1 MINDRKTLI
10 SITPPTVPLEDAE
23 QRIIFQW
30 AAMET
35 AARPELGLL
44 YAIPNGGKRAIKT
57 AVALKKQGVKRGVP
71 DMCLPVARNG
81 YHGLYIELKRQKGGT
96 VSETQKSWI
105 TALTEQGYKAVVCR
119 GADEAIG
126 TIKEYLQW
134 EHTST
139 RT

>member
-1 MINDRKTLI
+1 MKRTY
-10 SITPPTVPLEDAE
+10 TPPTVPLEDAE

-44 YAIPNGGKRAIKT
+44 YAIPNGGKRAIKS
-57 AVALKKQGVKRGVP
+57 GVP
-71 DMCLPVARNG
+71 DMCLPVSRGG

-105 TALTEQGYKAVVCR
+105 TALAEQGYKAVVCR
-119 GADEAIG
+119 GAEEAIR
-126 TIKEYLQW
+126 TIKEYLW

>member
-1 MINDRKTLI
+1 MKRTY
-10 SITPPTVPLEDAE
+10 TPLTVPLEDAE

-44 YAIPNGGKRAIKT
+44 YAIPNGGTRAIKT
-57 AVALKKQGVKRGVP
+57 AIALKAQGVKSGVP
-71 DMCLPVARNG
+71 DMCLPVARGG

-105 TALTEQGYKAVVCR
+105 TALNTQGYKAIICH
-119 GADEAIG
+119 GAEEAIG
-126 TIKEYLQW
+126 TIKEYLW

>member
-1 MINDRKTLI
+1 
-10 SITPPTVPLEDAE
+10 
-23 QRIIFQW
+23 
-30 AAMET
+30 MET

-57 AVALKKQGVKRGVP
+57 AIALKAQGVKSGVP
-71 DMCLPVARNG
+71 DMCLPVARGG

-105 TALTEQGYKAVVCR
+105 TALTEQGYKAVVCK

-126 TIKEYLQW
+126 TIKEYLW

-139 RT
+139 RI

>member
-35 AARPELGLL
+35 AAHPELGLL

-57 AVALKKQGVKRGVP
+57 AIALKAQGVKSGVP
-71 DMCLPVARNG
+71 DMCLPVARG
-81 YHGLYIELKRQKGGT
+81 AYHGLYIELKRQKGGT

-105 TALTEQGYKAVVCR
+105 TALAEQGYKAVVCR

-126 TIKEYLQW
+126 TIKEYLW
-134 EHTST
+134 ERTST
-139 RT
+139 KT

>member
-1 MINDRKTLI
+1 MKRTY
-10 SITPPTVPLEDAE
+10 TPLTVPLEDAE

-57 AVALKKQGVKRGVP
+57 AIALKAQGVKSGVP
-71 DMCLPVARNG
+71 DMCLPVAREG

-105 TALTEQGYKAVVCR
+105 TALEGQGYKAVVCK
-119 GADEAIG
+119 GAEDAIR
-126 TIKEYLQW
+126 TIKEYLNN
-134 EHTST
+134 EK
-139 RT
+139 

>member
-1 MINDRKTLI
+1 MRRTYD
-10 SITPPTVPLEDAE
+10 PPTVPLEDAE

-35 AARPELGLL
+35 AACPELGLL

-71 DMCLPVARNG
+71 DMCLPVARGG
-81 YHGLYIELKRQKGGT
+81 YHGLYIELKRQKGGV

-105 TALTEQGYKAVVCR
+105 TALAGQGYKAVVCR

-126 TIKEYLQW
+126 TIKEYLW

>member
-1 MINDRKTLI
+1 MKRTYA
-10 SITPPTVPLEDAE
+10 PPTVPLEDAE

-57 AVALKKQGVKRGVP
+57 AIALKAQGVKSGVP
-71 DMCLPVARNG
+71 DMCLPVSRGG

-96 VSETQKSWI
+96 VSETQKEWI
-105 TALTEQGYKAVVCR
+105 AALNTQGYKAIICH
-119 GADEAIG
+119 GAEEAIEQIRG
-126 TIKEYLQW
+126 YLC
-134 EHTST
+134 HTST
-139 RT
+139 KT

>member
-1 MINDRKTLI
+1 MRRTY
-10 SITPPTVPLEDAE
+10 TPLTVPLEDTE

-35 AARPELGLL
+35 AAHPELGLL

-57 AVALKKQGVKRGVP
+57 AIALKPQGVKSGVP

-119 GADEAIG
+119 GAEEAIR
-126 TIKEYLQW
+126 TIKEYLW

>member
-1 MINDRKTLI
+1 MKRTYN
-10 SITPPTVPLEDAE
+10 PPVIPLEEIE
-23 QRIIFQW
+23 QEHVFLW
-30 AAMET
+30 ASMEER
-35 AARPELGLL
+35 AYPELAML

-57 AVALKKQGVKRGVP
+57 AIALKAQGVKSGVP
-71 DMCLPVARNG
+71 DMCLPVSRGG
-81 YHGLYIELKRQKGGT
+81 YHGLYIELKRQKGGV

-105 TALTEQGYKAVVCR
+105 TALAKQGYKAVVCR

-126 TIKEYLQW
+126 TIKEYLW